1 MKHAEELLEK
11 YNAGLATPEEKA
23 VVESWY
29 LKYKTP
35 PSDLTSEDLLYEV
48 NIGYAQLQRQLAG
61 KKTVRWWPRVAVAAS
76 LLLCVSIGLVWFKKQ
91 AAKNN
96 TTVAAK
102 ISHEILPGS
111 NKAMLTLSDG
121 RKLMLDSAEN
131 GNLAEQQGVNI
142 IKHDDGQLA
151 YVDHGATNKAIA
163 MNTLETPRGGQYQVQ
178 LPDGTKVW
186 LNSASSIKYPSRFSG
201 DKRRVELTGEA
212 YFEVA
217 SVHLKGRK
225 KMPFI
230 VTTNALGNGK
240 GQQIEVLG
248 THFNIKAYNNDSE
261 IATTLLEGSVK
272 VTPLHQPSKAII
284 IKPEQQ
290 AITSLHNPLMIEKV
304 DVEEAVAWKNGYFV
318 FENEDIQSIMN
329 VLSRWYNVD
338 ISYKGEVTKQKFGG
352 AFPRSAN
359 INDLLKHME
368 SFGNV
373 SFKVEGRRI
382 IVMR

>member
-1 MKHAEELLEK
+1 MKSAEELLEK
-11 YNAGLATPEEKA
+11 YNAGLATAEEKA
-23 VVESWY
+23 MVESWY

-35 PSDLTSEDLLYEV
+35 PSDLTSEELLYEV
-48 NIGYAQLQRQLAG
+48 NIGLPQLQHQLVQ
-61 KKTVRWWPRVAVAAS
+61 KKAVKWWPRVAVAAS
-76 LLLCVSIGLVWFKKQ
+76 LLLCIGVGLVLYKKQ
-91 AAKNN
+91 EIKNN

-102 ISHEILPGS
+102 TFHEILPGS
-111 NKAMLTLSDG
+111 NKAILTLSDG

-142 IKHDDGQLA
+142 IKQDDGQLA
-151 YVDHGATNKAIA
+151 YVDHGTMGNAIA

-186 LNSASSIKYPSRFSG
+186 LNSASNIKYPSRFSG
-201 DKRRVELTGEA
+201 DKRMVELSGEA

-217 SVHLKGRK
+217 SFLKNGK

-248 THFNIKAYNNDSE
+248 THFNIKAYHNDAE

-272 VTPLHQPSKAII
+272 VTPLHQSSRAMI

-368 SFGNV
+368 SFGKV